1 MNMRCVYN
9 MVDNFEGYRAFLAV
23 AQTGSFSKAAEKL
36 SVTQPAVSHAVRRL
50 EERLGGPLFYRTPAG
65 VRLTSE
71 GEVLHKFVSQAFH
84 FLENGEKKIAEMRE
98 LIAGEV
104 KIGAGDTLCRHYL
117 LPHLES
123 FHREHPAV
131 KIQVTNRT
139 TRETIALLKEGRI
152 DFGIVNLPVKDS
164 QLVIRESI
172 PLHDCFVAGEAFREL
187 AERTVSWEELV
198 RHPLILLEQGSN
210 IRGYI
215 DRFARKQGVA
225 IQPEFELGSIDLLVQ
240 FARIGLGVACVIRE
254 FVAEELNKGALY
266 EVRVD
271 VPLPPR
277 RVGLVTLRDVP
288 LSLAAGRF
296 LERLS

>member
-1 MNMRCVYN
+1 MI
-9 MVDNFEGYRAFLAV
+9 DNLEGYRAFLAV
-23 AQTGSFSKAAEKL
+23 AQCGSFSKAADRL
-36 SVTQPAVSHAVRRL
+36 NVTQPAVSHAVRRL

-65 VRLTSE
+65 VRLTNE

-84 FLENGEKKIAEMRE
+84 FLENGERKIAEMRE
-98 LIAGEV
+98 LVAGEV

-123 FHREHPAV
+123 FHREHPGV

-139 TRETIALLKEGRI
+139 TRETIALLKEGKI
-152 DFGIVNLPVKDS
+152 DFGIVNLPVRDN
-164 QLVIRESI
+164 QLAIRESI

-187 AERTVSWEELV
+187 AERTLTWQEFV
-198 RHPLILLEQGSN
+198 RHPLILLEQGSS

-215 DRFARKQGVA
+215 DRFAKGQGVA

-240 FARIGLGVACVIRE
+240 FARIGLGIACVIRE
-254 FVAEELNKGALY
+254 FVAEELAKGTLH
-266 EVRVD
+266 EIRLD

-277 RVGLVTLRDVP
+277 RVGLVTLKDVP
-288 LSLAAGRF
+288 LSAAASRF
-296 LERLS
+296 LEKLP

>member
-1 MNMRCVYN
+1 MTI
-9 MVDNFEGYRAFLAV
+9 DNLEGYRAFLAV
-23 AQTGSFSKAAEKL
+23 AQSGSFSKAAEKL
-36 SVTQPAVSHAVRRL
+36 NVTQPAVSHAIRRL
-50 EERLGGPLFYRTPAG
+50 EERLGGPLFYRMPAG

-84 FLENGEKKIAEMRE
+84 FLENGERKIAELRQ
-98 LIAGEV
+98 LIGGEV

-117 LPHLES
+117 LPHLEA
-123 FHREHPAV
+123 FHREHPGV

-139 TRETIALLKEGRI
+139 TRETIALLKEGKI

-172 PLHDCFVAGEAFREL
+172 PLHDCFVAGEAFRDLAKRTLSWHEL
-187 AERTVSWEELV
+187 IE
-198 RHPLILLEQGSN
+198 HPLILLEQGSS
-210 IRGYI
+210 IRAYI
-215 DRFARKQGVA
+215 DRFAKSQGVT

-240 FARIGLGVACVIRE
+240 FALSGLGIACVIRE
-254 FVAEELNKGALY
+254 FVVDELAKGTLH
-266 EVRVD
+266 EIRLD

-288 LSLAAGRF
+288 LSATASRF
-296 LERLS
+296 LEKLP

>member
-1 MNMRCVYN
+1 MI
-9 MVDNFEGYRAFLAV
+9 DNLEGYRAFLAV
-23 AQTGSFSKAAEKL
+23 AQSGSFSKAADKL
-36 SVTQPAVSHAVRRL
+36 NVTQPAISHAIRRL
-50 EERLGGPLFYRTPAG
+50 EERLGGPVFYRTPAG

-84 FLENGEKKIAEMRE
+84 FLENGERKIAEMRD

-117 LPHLES
+117 LPHLET

-139 TRETIALLKEGRI
+139 TRETVALLKEGRI

-172 PLHDCFVAGEAFREL
+172 PLHDCFVVGEAFKAL
-187 AERTVSWEELV
+187 AERTVSWNELV
-198 RHPLILLEQGSN
+198 SHPLILLEQGSS

-215 DRFARKQGVA
+215 DRFAKGQGVV

-240 FARIGLGVACVIRE
+240 FARIGLGIACAIRE
-254 FVAEELNKGALY
+254 FVAEELAKGMLH
-266 EVRVD
+266 EVRLD
-271 VPLPPR
+271 TPLPPR

-288 LSLAAGRF
+288 LSAAASRF
-296 LERLS
+296 LERLP